1 MTDNKNTITL
11 PKLDECKSLNE
22 GRKIEDLKLFKS
34 NFKEVVAPILI
45 SIIKKALIE
54 FEAGPNKKK
63 ICFPCNPYANNWGD
77 MQIYENHMGD
87 CRMNDSYRQF
97 AQNTINEQLKDS
109 EWRVTKIKDY
119 QHRWHDRRFEIT
131 VVHNTYEAPPK
142 RCNIL

>member
-1 MTDNKNTITL
+1 MTDNKSTITL

-22 GRKIEDLKLFKS
+22 ERKVEDLKLFKS

-54 FEAGPNKKK
+54 FEAGHNKKK
-63 ICFPCNPYANNWGD
+63 IWFVCNPYANNWWD
-77 MQIYENHMGD
+77 MQIYEKHMGD

-119 QHRWHDRRFEIT
+119 QHRWQGRKFKIT

-142 RCNIL
+142 RCNIS